1 MGDRRSRRLRN
12 WRLRTKLAAVLV
24 VPLLVIGALGTLRVV
39 ASNDDARALD
49 ALVSQVSA
57 GQQVARLVDALQGE
71 RLFAETYVAGGRGAG
86 RDQLDAQV
94 QQVDAAAAAVRAL
107 PSTQFG
113 PAAADLDAAARD
125 RLADLAALRRAVTGS
140 AFPTERVGSAYTA
153 VIDVFLA
160 LEGAAFTAAPA
171 PLLRAANDAVTV
183 AAAKE
188 QVRRQHA
195 TVAAV
200 LIGGP
205 TTALLEAA
213 RSAVLADLGTAA
225 SPSLRE
231 RWAATVAGA
240 EVDARQ
246 RIEQRVLTAM
256 TRGEPLPTAQ
266 AGEWDRA
273 AGRTAALIRDV
284 EVAGQQQLATD
295 GAALAAS
302 ARAGAV
308 RDGVLVALLVL
319 LTVAVVVVVARSLL
333 VPLRT
338 LRGSAF
344 QIARSRLPATI
355 AGMTARGR
363 PDPRRARQADRG
375 GHPRGDRRGRARLRR
390 RPRRGRAARRGA
402 GPAAAQRERHLREP
416 RPPRA
421 EPGRQAARRARPAG
435 ARERDPEHRDG
446 LFELEHL
453 ATRMRRN
460 TENLL
465 VLAGEAQPRVAPD
478 TDGGELVAA
487 AVAEIELRGMV
498 AVGPLPDVEV
508 RGAVVADLG
517 HLLAELLENATTFA
531 PLDAKVL
538 LDARIRSDDTLIVE
552 IVDEGFG
559 MPSAELAK
567 LNAQLAEAPLFDPA
581 VSRRMGLFV
590 VARLAQRHGI
600 AVVLR
605 ARHGGRGLVAGV
617 AVPAALLARTPVAS
631 R

>member
-1 MGDRRSRRLRN
+1 
-12 WRLRTKLAAVLV
+12 
-24 VPLLVIGALGTLRVV
+24 
-39 ASNDDARALD
+39 
-49 ALVSQVSA
+49 
-57 GQQVARLVDALQGE
+57 
-71 RLFAETYVAGGRGAG
+71 
-86 RDQLDAQV
+86 
-94 QQVDAAAAAVRAL
+94 
-107 PSTQFG
+107 
-113 PAAADLDAAARD
+113 
-125 RLADLAALRRAVTGS
+125 
-140 AFPTERVGSAYTA
+140 
-153 VIDVFLA
+153 
-160 LEGAAFTAAPA
+160 
-171 PLLRAANDAVTV
+171 
-183 AAAKE
+183 
-188 QVRRQHA
+188 
-195 TVAAV
+195 
-200 LIGGP
+200 
-205 TTALLEAA
+205 
-213 RSAVLADLGTAA
+213 
-225 SPSLRE
+225 
-231 RWAATVAGA
+231 
-240 EVDARQ
+240 
-246 RIEQRVLTAM
+246 
-256 TRGEPLPTAQ
+256 
-266 AGEWDRA
+266 
-273 AGRTAALIRDV
+273 
-284 EVAGQQQLATD
+284 
-295 GAALAAS
+295 
-302 ARAGAV
+302 
-308 RDGVLVALLVL
+308 VL

-355 AGMTARGR
+355 AGMTAVDGR
-363 PDPRRARQADRG
+363 IPDVRVKPIGVDTHEEIGEVARAFDAVHAAAVRLAGEQAL
-375 GHPRGDRRGRARLRR
+375 LRR
-390 RPRRGRAARRGA
+390 SVNDIFASLARRGQNLIGRQLA
-402 GPAAAQRERHLREP
+402 VLDRLEQREH
-416 RPPRA
+416 
-421 EPGRQAARRARPAG
+421 
-435 ARERDPEHRDG
+435 DPEHRDG

-465 VLAGEAQPRVAPD
+465 VLAGEAQPRLAPD
-478 TDGGELVAA
+478 TDVRELAAA
-487 AVAEIELRGMV
+487 AVAEIELHGMV

-617 AVPAALLARTPVAS
+617 AVPAALLARTPVTS

>member
-1 MGDRRSRRLRN
+1 M
-12 WRLRTKLAAVLV
+12 
-24 VPLLVIGALGTLRVV
+24 
-39 ASNDDARALD
+39 
-49 ALVSQVSA
+49 
-57 GQQVARLVDALQGE
+57 
-71 RLFAETYVAGGRGAG
+71 
-86 RDQLDAQV
+86 
-94 QQVDAAAAAVRAL
+94 
-107 PSTQFG
+107 
-113 PAAADLDAAARD
+113 
-125 RLADLAALRRAVTGS
+125 
-140 AFPTERVGSAYTA
+140 
-153 VIDVFLA
+153 
-160 LEGAAFTAAPA
+160 
-171 PLLRAANDAVTV
+171 TV

-213 RSAVLADLGTAA
+213 RSAALADLGTAA

-355 AGMTARGR
+355 AGMTAVDGR
-363 PDPRRARQADRG
+363 IPDVRVKPIGVDTHEEIGEVARAFDAVHAAAVQLAGEQAL
-375 GHPRGDRRGRARLRR
+375 LRR
-390 RPRRGRAARRGA
+390 SVNDIFASLARRG
-402 GPAAAQRERHLREP
+402 QNLI
-416 RPPRA
+416 
-421 EPGRQAARRARPAG
+421 GRQLAVLDRLEQ
-435 ARERDPEHRDG
+435 RERDPEHRDG

-478 TDGGELVAA
+478 TDVRELAAA
-487 AVAEIELRGMV
+487 AVAEIELHGMV

-617 AVPAALLARTPVAS
+617 AVPAALLARTPGREQITATSCPSRRPARTAPRSPRRCRTGPARRRSPATPPRARPDRGPRAS
-631 R
+631 GAGRRRTRARSARTPATTAGAAGRRPCARRRRGTRPRATRPPTHPGAPRQKGPGWPGAGGGSWARRRMTDTGTAKKALRSAGP